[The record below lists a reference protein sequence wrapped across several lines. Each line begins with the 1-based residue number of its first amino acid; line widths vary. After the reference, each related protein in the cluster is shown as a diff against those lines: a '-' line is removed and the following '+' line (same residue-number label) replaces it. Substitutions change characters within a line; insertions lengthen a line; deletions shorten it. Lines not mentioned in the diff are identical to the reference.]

1 MVKTVRY
8 SLCSIL
14 YVVVLVVWLTV
25 ADLPVQAEWIPEV
38 RLTNNIWTSTTS
50 SSNQRAMVKDAS
62 GNIHVV
68 WLDNR
73 DHSGSISEVYYKKYS
88 AGTGWG
94 LDTRLTFEVM
104 IGVDNEN
111 NPIIESQDKATPGIV
126 MDSGGNLVVYY
137 ENITTQKAE
146 VLTYTA
152 TTSSWDSIPT
162 MLGDGGVS
170 EINPVLAVDSSDNI
184 HAVWKSLITGNL
196 QIFYRKYIPL
206 TGWGISQQLTTV
218 LSEKKTPNIIV
229 DSSDTLQVAWADS
242 RDTTGPTYFEIYY
255 KKKPAAGS
263 WTADTRLSFALSSDS
278 LNPYLCSDSS
288 GNLHLVWEDD
298 RDGNFEIYYL
308 KWSASSSS
316 WGSEGRLTSEVSP
329 SNNPRVAVDSSG
341 QLHVIWQDGRYLGGA
356 GWNQFALYYK
366 KKTAFWGDDVRISR
380 KGCRGSIIAGTT
392 SLLHVVYMAQFEA
405 VMNPEIY
412 YLKFDPTVTTSPS
425 PKEIVLV
432 LDVSGSMSWQDDGM
446 PSVVPGDSR
455 LYKAGQAISN
465 FLDRFNLRNPSDVYF
480 GLVTFPNS
488 NIPCPSAANIIPG
501 TGTLWSLNDSNR
513 LNAINTIIPG
523 LVAGGGTPMVE
534 GLTLARGLLSST
546 TATKMLL
553 LTSDG
558 YHNCPSLNFPSG
570 FLSSFTDPVYTVGI
584 GTAVQVD
591 LSRLANIATTTG
603 GEFRDATTSTHLN
616 LMSWFKTIIQSL
628 LGLEAECDPSG
639 QIKKD
644 QKIRHEIWI
653 TDHDRDITFDL
664 SWSTPNEKCI
674 AFLLHTP
681 DGNIIDP
688 ANAITLSGVSHISRP
703 TYQIYYIEEEFLK
716 TMNRAGQWTIE
727 LIGREIE
734 SDLGETYFYGVLM
747 DSKLKL
753 IPEFSRVSYYAGR
766 NIGLQVVVLNGKKRL
781 PANIKVMVQRPRQS
795 GSNWMAMH
803 RIRPNQL
810 GNIPE
815 SKNNDSLSNIQR
827 KALLLQEKF
836 QKSFSP
842 DPEKTVFIFYDDG
855 TNGDLK
861 ANDRIYTSIVSSTRI
876 PGTYIFDII
885 AEGITA
891 SGQKFRREKVIQKY
905 LRVKPEEAYTIVKLK
920 LMELDIPGVREYQ
933 VTITPRD
940 ALKNYLGPGFADQ
953 ISFFIK
959 GARFVETVQDHLNGS
974 YSQRFRIPVTRANE
988 KIMIKARVLGVEMAF
1003 CL

>member
-1 MVKTVRY
+1 
-8 SLCSIL
+8 
-14 YVVVLVVWLTV
+14 
-25 ADLPVQAEWIPEV
+25 
-38 RLTNNIWTSTTS
+38 
-50 SSNQRAMVKDAS
+50 MVKDAS

-73 DHSGSISEVYYKKYS
+73 AYSGSISEVYYKKYS
-88 AGTGWG
+88 AGIGWG
-94 LDTRLTFEVM
+94 LDTRLTFEM
-104 IGVDNEN
+104 MTGVDAEGH
-111 NPIIESQDKATPGIV
+111 PIIESYDKATPGIV
-126 MDSGGNLVVYY
+126 VDSSGNLFVYY
-137 ENITTQKAE
+137 ENITTQQAE
-146 VLTYTA
+146 VLKYTA
-152 TTSSWDSIPT
+152 ATSSWDSIPT
-162 MLGDGGVS
+162 MLGDGGIL
-170 EINPVLAVDSSDNI
+170 EINPVLAVDSSDDI
-184 HAVWKSLITGNL
+184 HAVWRSLTTGNQ
-196 QIFYRKYIPL
+196 QIFYRKYTLL

-218 LSEKKTPNIIV
+218 ISEKKTPNIIV

-278 LNPYLCSDSS
+278 LKPYLCSDST

-298 RDGNFEIYYL
+298 RDGNVEIYYL
-308 KWSASSSS
+308 QWSSSSSS
-316 WGSEGRLTSEVSP
+316 WDSEVRLTSESSP
-329 SNNPRVAVDSSG
+329 SKNPRVAVDSSG
-341 QLHVIWQDGRYLGGA
+341 QLHVIWQDGRYLGGT
-356 GWNQFALYYK
+356 GWNQFSLYYK

-380 KGCRGSIIAGTT
+380 KGCRASIIADTA
-392 SLLHVVYMAQFEA
+392 SFLHVAYMAQFEA

-425 PKEIVLV
+425 PKEVVLV
-432 LDVSGSMSWQDDGM
+432 LDVSGSMSWQEDGT

-465 FLDRFNLRNPSDVYF
+465 FLDRFHLRNPSDVNF

-501 TGTLWSLNDSNR
+501 TGALWALNDSNR

-534 GLTLARGLLSST
+534 GLTLAKGLLSST

-553 LTSDG
+553 LSSDG

-603 GEFRDATTSTHLN
+603 GEFRDATTSTYLN

-653 TDHDRDITFDL
+653 TDYDTDIAFDL
-664 SWSTPNEKCI
+664 SWTSPKEGCI
-674 AFLLHTP
+674 EFSFYTP
-681 DGNIIDP
+681 DGRMI
-688 ANAITLSGVSHISRP
+688 NAEKAKSLSSITHISRE
-703 TYQIYYIEEEFLK
+703 TYQIYYVTEKFLK
-716 TMNRAGQWTIE
+716 DIKRAGQWTIE
-727 LIGREIE
+727 LKGGEID

-753 IPEFSRVSYYAGR
+753 IPEFNRVSYYAGR
-766 NIGLQVVVLNGKKRL
+766 NIGLQVVVLEEKKRL

-795 GSNWMAMH
+795 SSNWMAKH

-810 GNIPE
+810 GNIPK

-836 QKSFSP
+836 QKPFSP
-842 DPEKTVFIFYDDG
+842 DPEKTVFILYDDG

-861 ANDRIYTSIVSSTRI
+861 ANDHIYTSIISSTRI
-876 PGTYIFDII
+876 PGTYVFDII
-885 AEGITA
+885 AHGTTA
-891 SGQKFRREKVIQKY
+891 SGQDFRREKVIQKY
-905 LRVKPEEAYTIVKLK
+905 LRVKPEEEYTIVKLK
-920 LMELDIPGVREYQ
+920 LLESDIPGSREYQ

-940 ALKNYLGPGFADQ
+940 ALNNYLGPGFADR

-959 GARFVETVQDHLNGS
+959 GARFVETIRDHLNGS
-974 YSQRFRIPVTRANE
+974 YSQRFQVPVTGADE
-988 KIMIKARVLGVEMAF
+988 KIMIKARVLGVVMIF
-1003 CL
+1003 CF